1 MHFTTIS
8 SKACSQPVT
17 RGWIAVVC
25 CATSPGS
32 ECIVA
37 KTPCNSHRNS
47 SDHWSIVEQSS
58 AKVTLIFWPI
68 LALEAGDRNVKEDT
82 CALRLLRD
90 EAEVSRVCLVKKKKK
105 KDDFNKIAVS
115 DAGALRAGS
124 ARCGLFG
131 FRPPRVHA
139 GSPAR
144 QAEKTSWFSSRSI
157 SHPCDRQHFFFS
169 HRAARLS
176 QEAEWSSWTGNALT
190 RTLWI

>member
-1 MHFTTIS
+1 M
-8 SKACSQPVT
+8 
-17 RGWIAVVC
+17 
-25 CATSPGS
+25 
-32 ECIVA
+32 
-37 KTPCNSHRNS
+37 
-47 SDHWSIVEQSS
+47 
-58 AKVTLIFWPI
+58 
-68 LALEAGDRNVKEDT
+68 KEDT

-90 EAEVSRVCLVKKKKK
+90 EAEVSRVDLLGEKSLFGFKKK

-176 QEAEWSSWTGNALT
+176 QEAE
-190 RTLWI
+190 